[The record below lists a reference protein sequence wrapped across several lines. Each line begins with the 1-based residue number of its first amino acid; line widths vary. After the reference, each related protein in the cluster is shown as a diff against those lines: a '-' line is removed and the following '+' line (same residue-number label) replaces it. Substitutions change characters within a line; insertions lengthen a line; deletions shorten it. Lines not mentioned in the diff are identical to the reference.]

1 MNLHLPVPKSN
12 VAFTLFGLDVMWY
25 GILLTRGIGA
35 GGVLGY
41 VRAEKYGLKP
51 KDKLL
56 DILIFAVPLST
67 IAARLYYV
75 IFEWD
80 SYKNNL
86 GEIFN
91 IRGGGLAIH
100 GAIIGALLTVF
111 VCSRVMHFSFRKFC
125 DLMAPGFAAGQAIG
139 RWGNYMNQEAHG
151 TPTDLPWGIL
161 IDGEYVH
168 PTFLYESIWCFLI
181 LLFLLFVYEKKWRK
195 NAGQEF
201 LLYGILYSVERFFVE
216 GLRTDSL
223 WIGHFRQAQVISV
236 GCVIVFLI
244 LYFVLNKYPIPY
256 PDLTK
261 GGTSHMI
268 QVKLDGIGAV
278 TPDYDK
284 ALKALK
290 TLNDKNGAGNDY
302 IGWTELPFTYDREE
316 FARIK
321 AAAARIREKA
331 DALVVIGI
339 GGSYLGARAAIELLR
354 SPRHNETEK
363 PAVYFLGNGLS
374 GDDVAQV
381 LDLVRGKSLYVNVIS
396 KSGTTLEPAL
406 AFRIFKGYLEKTYG
420 KDGAKER
427 ILCTTDKARGALKSL
442 ADAEGYETFVVPD
455 DIGGRYS
462 VLTAVGLL
470 PMAASGIDIDTVMEG
485 AAEAMKTCTSLDRDN
500 PAVEYA
506 AARQALYAKGKKV
519 EILSYPGESFRF
531 MAEWWKQLYGE
542 SEGKDGLGI
551 FPASCQLTADLH
563 SLGQYIQDGERMLLE
578 SIFRFASTPVEV
590 SIPFDDA
597 DGDGLNYVAGKS
609 YDEIFAA
616 AAEGVKQAHI
626 SGGVPVIEI
635 VAPSPSER
643 TFGELVS
650 FYEVACAVS
659 GYMEGVNPFNQPGV
673 EAYKKNMFRL
683 LGKK

>member
-1 MNLHLPVPKSN
+1 MNLHLPVPQSN
-12 VAFTLFGLDVMWY
+12 VAFTVFGLDVMWY
-25 GILLTRGIGA
+25 GILLTLGIVA
-35 GGVLGY
+35 GSAIGY
-41 VRAEKYGLKP
+41 ARAETYGIKP

-56 DILIFAVPLST
+56 DILIFAVPVST
-67 IAARLYYV
+67 ICARLYYV

-80 SYKNNL
+80 SYKDNL
-86 GEIFN
+86 GQIFN

-111 VCSRVMHFSFRKFC
+111 VCSRVMKFSFRKFC

-181 LLFLLFVYEKKWRK
+181 LFFLLFVYEKKWRK

-223 WIGHFRQAQVISV
+223 WIGNFRQAQVISV
-236 GCVIVFLI
+236 ACVIVFIALW
-244 LYFVLNKYPIPY
+244 FVLNKYPIPY
-256 PDLTK
+256 TEEVRK
-261 GGTSHMI
+261 MI

-278 TPDYDK
+278 TPDYEK
-284 ALKALK
+284 ALGALK
-290 TLNDKNGAGNDY
+290 TLKAGTGAGNDY
-302 IGWTELPFTYDREE
+302 IGWVALPSGYDRDE

-321 AAAARIREKA
+321 AAAARVREKA
-331 DALVVIGI
+331 DCFVVIGI
-339 GGSYLGARAAIELLR
+339 GGSYLGARAAIELLK
-354 SPRHNETEK
+354 SPRHNETGK

-381 LDLVRGKSLYVNVIS
+381 LDLVKGKSLYVNVIS
-396 KSGTTLEPAL
+396 KSGTTLEPAV
-406 AFRIFKGYLEKTYG
+406 AFRIFKNYLEKTYG

-442 ADAEGYETFVVPD
+442 ADKEGYECFVVPD

-470 PMAASGIDIDTVMEG
+470 PMAAAGIDIDRVMKA
-485 AAEAMKTCTSLDRDN
+485 AAEAMAAYTEETADN
-500 PAVEYA
+500 PAVRYA
-506 AARQALYAKGKKV
+506 AARQALYGLGKKV

-551 FPASCQLTADLH
+551 FPASCELTADLH

-578 SIFRFASTPVEV
+578 SILRFESTSPVV
-590 SIPFDDA
+590 RVPFDEA
-597 DGDGLNYVAGKS
+597 NGDGLNYVAGKS

-626 SGGVPVIEI
+626 AGGVPVIDLT
-635 VAPSPSER
+635 VPAPSEE
-643 TFGELVS
+643 TFAGLVC

-673 EAYKKNMFRL
+673 EAYKKNMFAL

>member
-1 MNLHLPVPKSN
+1 
-12 VAFTLFGLDVMWY
+12 VAFTVFGLDVMWY
-25 GILLTRGIGA
+25 GILLTLGIVA
-35 GGVLGY
+35 GSAIGY
-41 VRAEKYGLKP
+41 ARAETYGIKP

-56 DILIFAVPLST
+56 DILIFAVPVST
-67 IAARLYYV
+67 ICARLYYV

-80 SYKNNL
+80 SYKDNL
-86 GEIFN
+86 GQIFN

-111 VCSRVMHFSFRKFC
+111 VCSRVMKFSFRKFC

-181 LLFLLFVYEKKWRK
+181 LFFLLFVYEKKWRK

-223 WIGHFRQAQVISV
+223 WIGNFRQAQVISV
-236 GCVIVFLI
+236 ACVIVFIALW
-244 LYFVLNKYPIPY
+244 FVLNKYPIPY
-256 PDLTK
+256 TEEVRK
-261 GGTSHMI
+261 MI

-278 TPDYDK
+278 TPDYEK
-284 ALKALK
+284 ALGALK
-290 TLNDKNGAGNDY
+290 TLKAGTGAGNDY
-302 IGWTELPFTYDREE
+302 IGWVALPSGYDRDE

-321 AAAARIREKA
+321 AAAARVREKA
-331 DALVVIGI
+331 DCFVVIGI
-339 GGSYLGARAAIELLR
+339 GGSYLGARAAIELLK
-354 SPRHNETEK
+354 SPRHNETGK

-381 LDLVRGKSLYVNVIS
+381 LDLVKGKSLYVNVIS
-396 KSGTTLEPAL
+396 KSGTTLEPAV
-406 AFRIFKGYLEKTYG
+406 AFRIFKNYLEKTYG

-442 ADAEGYETFVVPD
+442 ADKEGYECFVVPD

-470 PMAASGIDIDTVMEG
+470 PMAAAGIDIDRVMK
-485 AAEAMKTCTSLDRDN
+485 AAADAMAAYTEETADN
-500 PAVEYA
+500 PAVRYA
-506 AARQALYAKGKKV
+506 AARQALYGLGKKV

-551 FPASCQLTADLH
+551 FPASCELTADLH

-578 SIFRFASTPVEV
+578 SILRFESTSPVV
-590 SIPFDDA
+590 KVPFDEA
-597 DGDGLNYVAGKS
+597 NGDGLNYVAGKS

-626 SGGVPVIEI
+626 AGGVPVIDLT
-635 VAPSPSER
+635 VPAPSEE
-643 TFGELVS
+643 TFAELVC

-673 EAYKKNMFRL
+673 EAYKKNMFAL

>member
-1 MNLHLPVPKSN
+1 MNLHLPVPQSN
-12 VAFTLFGLDVMWY
+12 VAFTVFGLDVMWY
-25 GILLTRGIGA
+25 GILLTLGIVA
-35 GGVLGY
+35 GSAIGY
-41 VRAEKYGLKP
+41 ARAETYGIKP

-56 DILIFAVPLST
+56 DILIFAVPVST
-67 IAARLYYV
+67 ICARLYYV

-80 SYKNNL
+80 SYKDNL
-86 GEIFN
+86 GQIFN

-111 VCSRVMHFSFRKFC
+111 VCSRVMKFSFRKFC

-181 LLFLLFVYEKKWRK
+181 LFFLLFVYEKKWRK

-223 WIGHFRQAQVISV
+223 WIGNFRQAQVISV
-236 GCVIVFLI
+236 ACVIVFIALW
-244 LYFVLNKYPIPY
+244 FVLNKYPIPY
-256 PDLTK
+256 TEEVRK
-261 GGTSHMI
+261 MI

-278 TPDYDK
+278 TPDYEK
-284 ALKALK
+284 ALGALK
-290 TLNDKNGAGNDY
+290 TLKAGTGAGNDY
-302 IGWTELPFTYDREE
+302 IGWVALPSGYDRDE

-321 AAAARIREKA
+321 AAAARVREKA
-331 DALVVIGI
+331 DCFVVIGI
-339 GGSYLGARAAIELLR
+339 GGSYLGARAAIELLK
-354 SPRHNETEK
+354 SPRHNETGK

-381 LDLVRGKSLYVNVIS
+381 LDLVKGKSLYVNVIS
-396 KSGTTLEPAL
+396 KSGTTLEPAV
-406 AFRIFKGYLEKTYG
+406 AFRIFKNYLEKTYG

-442 ADAEGYETFVVPD
+442 ADKEGYECFVVPD

-470 PMAASGIDIDTVMEG
+470 PMAAAGIDIDRVMK
-485 AAEAMKTCTSLDRDN
+485 AAADAMAAYTEETADN
-500 PAVEYA
+500 PAVRYA
-506 AARQALYAKGKKV
+506 AARQALYGLGKKV

-551 FPASCQLTADLH
+551 FPASCELTADLH

-578 SIFRFASTPVEV
+578 SILRFESTSPVV
-590 SIPFDDA
+590 KVPFDEA
-597 DGDGLNYVAGKS
+597 NGDGLNYVAGKS

-626 SGGVPVIEI
+626 AGGVPVIDLT
-635 VAPSPSER
+635 VPAPSEE
-643 TFGELVS
+643 TFAELVC

-673 EAYKKNMFRL
+673 EAYKKNMFAL